1 MLVPC
6 QQHNPVLLQNLGLFQ
21 ANSLIFGLRL
31 CISGQMQFSRGLKR
45 RVRRSHACKVWRG
58 RRNSSDSNTRVSLES
73 LASKNTYSTLDRK
86 NKLLST
92 NQTTNHPMLPAI
104 DFISSVDIPQL
115 FVLHKTWPVS
125 SVQWM
130 MSSEH
135 FVANYYICDQ
145 LLLLWSVELHF

>member
-1 MLVPC
+1 
-6 QQHNPVLLQNLGLFQ
+6 
-21 ANSLIFGLRL
+21 
-31 CISGQMQFSRGLKR
+31 
-45 RVRRSHACKVWRG
+45 
-58 RRNSSDSNTRVSLES
+58 
-73 LASKNTYSTLDRK
+73 
-86 NKLLST
+86 
-92 NQTTNHPMLPAI
+92 MLPAI

-145 LLLLWSVELHF
+145 LLFHLWSVTFSYYLCLKGNEKPATTDWFKNNKRDITQNK